1 MLRDAAGFPGIS
13 KIYIACGFTDLR
25 MGIDGLTYLIQD
37 QFSLSPT
44 DKGTLFLFCGRRS
57 DRIKGILFEG
67 DGFLLLYKRLIPG
80 FRYQWPRTA
89 KEARELTPEQYAYLM
104 QGFNPLQE
112 GLIGDV
118 EPERLA

>member
-1 MLRDAAGFPGIS
+1 MRRTNCSGSAFFFSENG
-13 KIYIACGFTDLR
+13 KEACG
-25 MGIDGLTYLIQD
+25 I
-37 QFSLSPT
+37 
-44 DKGTLFLFCGRRS
+44 FCGRRS

-89 KEARELTPEQYAYLM
+89 KEARELTPEQYTYLM

-112 GLIGDV
+112 GLIGEV
-118 EPERLA
+118 SPERLA

>member
-1 MLRDAAGFPGIS
+1 MFKDGQGF
-13 KIYIACGFTDLR
+13 KKVYIACGYTDLR
-25 MGIDGLTYLIQD
+25 YGVDGFAAIIKNQYQLDPYD
-37 QFSLSPT
+37 Q
-44 DKGTLFLFCGRRS
+44 GTLFLFCGRRS